1 MYRALFL
8 GLVLGSGMLW
18 AGAPM
23 DLDSPF
29 IKTAL
34 IRGTSGE
41 IVEKSVR
48 KGRIDG
54 GNIELQKDEGDLLVL
69 PADRVLAVLPKI
81 PQAGETYLQSDA
93 QRALAV
99 LTEAQKLF
107 PDRVEV
113 AVSTIAEWDK
123 LSRQATQAD
132 GIERKALEDWFQ
144 SAAKISPQAKMD
156 EIRALGEQGES
167 FAVKFPNEEK
177 RIHEQV
183 KGLRELS
190 KIDLSKIA
198 NPAFQIGNFGDSFV
212 PGAILWVILVVPLI
226 IFIVGVSG
234 AIQGFKERLPLAGL
248 LRLVLALIAGGL
260 LGLVLWPAATKP
272 GSNAENTE
280 IHSSAQRGLWLS
292 RNLIEQWAD
301 QPLQKVNVP
310 SEAWLGFISGT
321 LQAGVEDLSS
331 LFWCLEKPR
340 IKHENKQLLIVQP
353 LVLKILPINLT
364 FVFSEPS
371 KGQSWADVD
380 LTGFKIGRLPLGKLV
395 GGYALQALSVGYE
408 GVRSGFALDKGVRW
422 VMGSDDMLVVEI
434 PSARQKRP
442 VAKDSVSAKE
452 LAEVFDQGF
461 GDIYKDKYITVEG
474 VLDEVHST
482 QENLGK
488 GAIEKSDPLDEF
500 YLTGIPG
507 NGLKRRVRIRCQI
520 KSQERSYFLDGKGDL
535 YYKEYTEKVAE
546 KTSTKKTASGTGSS
560 SAAEKPTVQEIV
572 KALNPNNDQ
581 SIFRKGGTVK
591 FHGGR
596 VESTKVE
603 METVTIYDCQKFE
616 VNENGVI
623 KILWEAKK

>member
-29 IKTAL
+29 VKIAL
-34 IRGTSGE
+34 IKGTSGE
-41 IVEKSVR
+41 IIEKSVR
-48 KGRIDG
+48 KGKING
-54 GNIELQKDEGDLLVL
+54 GNVELQKDEGGLLVL

-93 QRALAV
+93 QRALTV
-99 LTEAQKLF
+99 LIEAQKLF

-113 AVSTIAEWDK
+113 TASTIAEWDK

-132 GIERKALEDWFQ
+132 EMERKALEDWFQ

-167 FAVKFPNEEK
+167 FAGKFPEEQK
-177 RIHEQV
+177 RIYEQV

-190 KIDLSKIA
+190 KIDLSKVA

-226 IFIVGVSG
+226 IFISGVSG

-260 LGLVLWPAATKP
+260 LGLVLWPEAIKP
-272 GSNAENTE
+272 GSNAENSE

-301 QPLQKVNVP
+301 QPSQKVNVP

-331 LFWCLEKPR
+331 LFWCLEKPK
-340 IKHENKQLLIVQP
+340 IKRENKQLLVVQP
-353 LVLKILPINLT
+353 LVFKILPINLK
-364 FVFSEPS
+364 FIFSEPP
-371 KGQSWADVD
+371 KGQSWIDVD
-380 LTGFKIGRLPLGKLV
+380 LTGFKIGHLPLGKLV
-395 GGYALQALSVGYE
+395 GSYALQALSVAYE
-408 GVRSGFALDKGVRW
+408 GVRTGFALDKGVRW
-422 VMGSDDMLVVEI
+422 VMGSDEMLVVEI

-442 VAKDSVSAKE
+442 AAKDSISAKE

-474 VLDEVHST
+474 DLIEVQSRREIVGGDT
-482 QENLGK
+482 FKRE
-488 GAIEKSDPLDEF
+488 DPFDEF
-500 YLTGIPG
+500 YLDGLPVDGI
-507 NGLKRRVRIRCQI
+507 RRVAVKIRCQL
-520 KSQERSYFLDGKGDL
+520 KSEKIFFLDGKGDL
-535 YYKEYTEKVAE
+535 FEGSPDPQNPRTDIPILRKGT
-546 KTSTKKTASGTGSS
+546 SGTKIRISAGRIESGGS
-560 SAAEKPTVQEIV
+560 ERRLI
-572 KALNPNNDQ
+572 N
-581 SIFRKGGTVK
+581 
-591 FHGGR
+591 
-596 VESTKVE
+596 
-603 METVTIYDCQKFE
+603 IYDCRKLE
-616 VNENGVI
+616 GYEAGEWKV
-623 KILWEAKK
+623 LWAASGAK

>member
-8 GLVLGSGMLW
+8 GLVFGSGMLW

-29 IKTAL
+29 LKTAL
-34 IRGTSGE
+34 IKGVSGE
-41 IVEKSVR
+41 VVEKSVR
-48 KGRIDG
+48 KGKING
-54 GNIELQKDEGDLLVL
+54 GNVELQKDEGGLLVL

-99 LTEAQKLF
+99 LIEAQKLF

-113 AVSTIAEWDK
+113 TASTIAEWDK

-132 GIERKALEDWFQ
+132 EMERKALEEWFQ

-156 EIRALGEQGES
+156 EIRALAEQGES
-167 FAVKFPNEEK
+167 FAGKFPDEEK
-177 RIHEQV
+177 KIHEQV

-190 KIDLSKIA
+190 KIDLSKVA
-198 NPAFQIGNFGDSFV
+198 NPAFQIGNFGDNFV

-226 IFIVGVSG
+226 IFICGVSG

-248 LRLVLALIAGGL
+248 LRLVLALIAGGT
-260 LGLVLWPAATKP
+260 LGLVLWPEAIKP
-272 GSNAENTE
+272 SSNTENAE

-301 QPLQKVNVP
+301 QPSQKVNVP

-321 LQAGVEDLSS
+321 LQAGVEDLST

-340 IKHENKQLLIVQP
+340 VTRENKQLFIDQP
-353 LVLKILPINLT
+353 LVFKILPIN
-364 FVFSEPS
+364 FKFSFSEPS
-371 KGQSWADVD
+371 KGQSWTDVD
-380 LTGFKIGRLPLGKLV
+380 LTGFKIGHLPLGKLV
-395 GGYALQALSVGYE
+395 GSYALQVLSVSYE
-408 GVRSGFALDKGVRW
+408 GVRSGLALDKGVRW
-422 VMGSDDMLVVEI
+422 VMGSDETLIVEI

-461 GDIYKDKYITVEG
+461 GDIYKDKYVTVEG
-474 VLDEVHST
+474 VLDEVNST
-482 QENLGK
+482 RENLGK
-488 GAIEKSDPLDEF
+488 GSLEKGDPLDDF
-500 YLTGIPG
+500 YLIGIPQ
-507 NGLKRRVRIRCQI
+507 NGFKRKVRIRCRI

-535 YYKEYTEKVAE
+535 YYKEYTEKVVE
-546 KTSTKKTASGTGSS
+546 ETSNKKTASGTGSS